1 MTPPKAA
8 DPQRIA
14 LHGKDITEQIVPRLE
29 TAGDELNTDGT
40 YNLEG
45 GDFSITCSAASAA
58 YPIAVQFGFEDI
70 NLLVETAK
78 GYAQKIDNTAKT
90 YAHAEQASTV

>member
-1 MTPPKAA
+1 MTTPKAA

-14 LHGKDITEQIVPRLE
+14 LHGKDLTDQVVPRLR
-29 TAGDELNTDGT
+29 TAGDKLNTDGT

-58 YPIAVQFGFEDI
+58 YPIAVQFGFEDVK
-70 NLLVETAK
+70 LLMETAK
-78 GYAQKIDNTAKT
+78 GFAEKIDTTAKT
-90 YAHAEQASTV
+90 YADAERSSTV